1 MRNYGAVGG
10 EQLDRRVSSW
20 NLYLSRKHTLLLC
33 TVAAAA
39 LALLTLISNEHQS
52 MLEEVNNLE
61 LNAYLSASQVQQ
73 FQHLVEE
80 QKTISAATAGLLL
93 LEKQMNPEDTKVH
106 TGMRRKLPNVHK
118 FMVRQHIE

>member
-10 EQLDRRVSSW
+10 EHLDRRVSSW
-20 NLYLSRKHTLLLC
+20 NLYLGRKNTLLLC
-33 TVAAAA
+33 AVAAAA
-39 LALLTLISNEHQS
+39 LALLTHIRNEHQS

-80 QKTISAATAGLLL
+80 QKTISAATAGLVL
-93 LEKQMNPEDTKVH
+93 LEKQMNPEDTKVL
-106 TGMRRKLPNVHK
+106 TGKNGHVISLWFANT
-118 FMVRQHIE
+118 